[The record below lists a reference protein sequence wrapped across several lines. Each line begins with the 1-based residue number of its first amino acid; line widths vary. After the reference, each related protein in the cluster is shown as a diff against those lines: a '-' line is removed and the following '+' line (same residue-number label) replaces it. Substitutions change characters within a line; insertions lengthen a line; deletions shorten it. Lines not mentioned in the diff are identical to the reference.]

1 MKKLILQK
9 QEAQPLMDFLQ
20 KPELKNKVAR
30 LRNKFVKKL
39 TDIATELEEE
49 RIELCKEH
57 SDRDE
62 KGEAIINDNQ
72 YQIQDMEALNAD
84 IQDLYKE
91 KVAIEVGEYSNN
103 FEPLFVY
110 LESDAFDY
118 PLSGQDDA
126 CYNRLLDI
134 WEAAQ
139 EETTE
144 GAN

>member
-9 QEAQPLMDFLQ
+9 TEAQPLMEFLQ
-20 KPELKNKVAR
+20 KPELKNKMAR

-39 TDIATELEEE
+39 TAIVAELDEE

-57 SDRDE
+57 ADKDE
-62 KGEAIINDNQ
+62 NGEAIVNDNQ
-72 YQIQDMEALNAD
+72 YQVQDLEALNAD

-103 FEPLFVY
+103 FEPLFDY
-110 LESDAFDY
+110 IESDEFDY

-126 CYNRLLDI
+126 CYNRLLDM
-134 WEAAQ
+134 WEDAQ
-139 EETTE
+139 EDNEE
-144 GAN
+144 EK

>member
-1 MKKLILQK
+1 MKKLVLQK
-9 QEAQPLMDFLQ
+9 SEAQPLVTFLQ

-39 TDIATELEEE
+39 TAIVSELDEE

-57 SDRDE
+57 ADKDE
-62 KGEAIINDNQ
+62 NGEAIVNDNQ
-72 YQIQDMEALNAD
+72 YQVQDIEALNAD

-91 KVAIEVGEYSNN
+91 EVAIEVGEYSNN
-103 FEPLFVY
+103 FEPLFEY
-110 LESDAFDY
+110 LESDDFDY

-139 EETTE
+139 EDKEE
-144 GAN
+144 EK